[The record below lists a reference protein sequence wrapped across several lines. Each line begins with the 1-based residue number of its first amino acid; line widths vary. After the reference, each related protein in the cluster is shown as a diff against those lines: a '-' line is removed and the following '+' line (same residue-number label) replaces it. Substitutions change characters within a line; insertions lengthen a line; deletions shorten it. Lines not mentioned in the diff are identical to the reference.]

1 VLATVPFF
9 DADIYD
15 MAGLLQ
21 LGRQIW
27 S

>member
-15 MAGLLQ
+15 MAGLLR
-21 LGRQIW
+21 LGGRIW
-27 S
+27 D